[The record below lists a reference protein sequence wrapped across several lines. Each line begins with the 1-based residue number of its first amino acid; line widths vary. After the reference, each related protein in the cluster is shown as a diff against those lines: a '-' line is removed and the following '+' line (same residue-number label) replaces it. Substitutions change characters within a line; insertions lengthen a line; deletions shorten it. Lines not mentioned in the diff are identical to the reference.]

1 VIAASGR
8 LFQSAVE
15 ERRAGTTSVNP
26 YHTIMK
32 KLLSLCALSLA
43 LGLPM
48 AGAQPAQNE
57 EGVSLGRMSPLRKLV
72 PAEQLEAVA
81 AEQYTGLTQGAK
93 QKGVLVADSDPR
105 AQRLRRIAEKI
116 TPHATRWNERA
127 ADWQWE
133 INLIDAPDANAFAL
147 PGGKIAFF
155 TGLID
160 QLKLTDDEIAIV
172 MGHEIAHALR
182 EHGRERVAKGGI
194 LNLGA
199 ALASTV
205 FDFGDIGQAVIGQ
218 GAQLTMLKFSRDD
231 ETEAD
236 IAGLDIVARAG
247 FDPRAGIVLW
257 QKMDQLEKR
266 TSPKWLSTHPAGSD
280 RIAQIREHLPDV
292 LPLYAKAKGIPT
304 GKLPPY
310 RSNVSNIEPIR

>member
-1 VIAASGR
+1 MKGPSVFSLASPC
-8 LFQSAVE
+8 QK
-15 ERRAGTTSVNP
+15 P
-26 YHTIMK
+26 MK
-32 KLLSLCALSLA
+32 KLFSLCALSLA
-43 LGLPM
+43 LLMP
-48 AGAQPAQNE
+48 AAVAQQAE
-57 EGVSLGRMSPLRKLV
+57 EDAGVSLGRMSPLRKLV
-72 PAEQLEAVA
+72 PAEQLESVA
-81 AEQYTGLTQGAK
+81 AEQYTGLKQGAK
-93 QKGVLVADSDPR
+93 QQGVLVAESDPR
-105 AQRLRRIAEKI
+105 VQRLRRIADRI
-116 TPHATRWNERA
+116 IPHAQRWNERA
-127 ADWQWE
+127 ANWQWE
-133 INLIDAPDANAFAL
+133 TSLIDAPDANAFAL

-182 EHGRERVAKGGI
+182 EHGRERVAKGGL

-231 ETEAD
+231 EMEAD

-247 FDPRAGIVLW
+247 FDPRAGIALW

-266 TSPKWLSTHPAGSD
+266 ASPKWLSTHPAGSD
-280 RIAQIREHLPDV
+280 RIAQIRQHLPDV
-292 LPLYAKAKGIPT
+292 LPLYAKAKGTSI
-304 GKLPPY
+304 KSLPPY
-310 RSNVSNIEPIR
+310 RSNVPGLGQVRDLCC

>member
-1 VIAASGR
+1 
-8 LFQSAVE
+8 
-15 ERRAGTTSVNP
+15 
-26 YHTIMK
+26 MK
-32 KLLSLCALSLA
+32 KLISLCALSFA

-48 AGAQPAQNE
+48 AGAQQAQDVD
-57 EGVSLGRMSPLRKLV
+57 GVNLGSMSPLRKLV

-81 AEQYTGLTQGAK
+81 ADQYSGLKQGAT
-93 QKGVLVADSDPR
+93 QQGALVADSDPR
-105 AQRLRRIAEKI
+105 VQRLRRIAGKI
-116 TPHATRWNERA
+116 TPYAIRWNKRA

-133 INLIDAPDANAFAL
+133 INLIDASDANAFCM

-182 EHGRERVAKGGI
+182 EHGRERVAKGGL

-199 ALASTV
+199 AIASTV

-231 ETEAD
+231 EIEAD
-236 IAGLDIVARAG
+236 VAGLDIVARAG
-247 FDPRAGIVLW
+247 FDPRAGIALW
-257 QKMDQLEKR
+257 QKMDQLEKH
-266 TSPKWLSTHPAGSD
+266 TSPKWLSTHPAGTD
-280 RIAQIREHLPDV
+280 RIAQIRKHLPDV
-292 LPLYAKAKGIPT
+292 LPLYAKAKGVSP
-304 GKLPPY
+304 KALPPY
-310 RSNVSNIEPIR
+310 RSNVANIGPVR

>member
-1 VIAASGR
+1 MV
-8 LFQSAVE
+8 
-15 ERRAGTTSVNP
+15 
-26 YHTIMK
+26 
-32 KLLSLCALSLA
+32 
-43 LGLPM
+43 
-48 AGAQPAQNE
+48 GAQQVQSDD
-57 EGVSLGRMSPLRKLV
+57 GVSLGRMSPLRKLV

-93 QKGVLVADSDPR
+93 QQGVLVAQSDPR
-105 AQRLRRIAEKI
+105 VQRLRRIAEKI

-172 MGHEIAHALR
+172 LGHEIAHALR
-182 EHGRERVAKGGI
+182 EHGRERVAKGGL

-231 ETEAD
+231 EIEAD

-247 FDPRAGIVLW
+247 FDPRAGIALW

-280 RIAQIREHLPDV
+280 RIAQIREHLSDV
-292 LPLYAKAKGIPT
+292 LPLYAKAKGMSL
-304 GKLPPY
+304 KALPPY
-310 RSNVSNIEPIR
+310 RSNVSGIKPIS